1 MANRENTLLIK
12 RSNVLEK
19 IPLLSNLTLGELA
32 LNTAD
37 AKLYSLYTSGATAPS
52 EVRQI
57 GWDRISRTGDTVFG
71 DFVFSGDVIV
81 SDFTANTINF
91 SSIPNENNSAI
102 EILSINSLNGDVEY
116 RDVKTIGNN
125 ITEVDADY
133 NLTLTDNVV
142 GVDSSILSIR
152 LTLPDSVNSGKVRYT
167 IKDIGLNA
175 SANNIVIQ
183 TSGSDVILSSISIN
197 EIKLTSDGESVTLVN
212 SENGQWWVI

>member
-37 AKLYSLYTSGATAPS
+37 AKLYSLYTSGVTMPS

-57 GWDRISRTGDTVFG
+57 GWDRINRTGDTVFG

-91 SSIPNENNSAI
+91 SSVPNENNSAI

-133 NLTLTDNVV
+133 NLTLIDNVV

-175 SANNIVIQ
+175 SANNIVIE

-197 EIKLTSDGESVTLVN
+197 EIKLTSNGESITLVN
-212 SENGQWWVI
+212 NENGQWWVI

>member
-19 IPLLSNLTLGELA
+19 IPLLNNLTLGEIA

-37 AKLYSLYTSGATAPS
+37 AKLYSLYTSGDTTPS

-57 GWDRISRTGDTVFG
+57 GWDRINRTGDTVFG

-91 SSIPNENNSAI
+91 SSVPNENNSAI
-102 EILSINSLNGDVEY
+102 KILSINSLNGNVEY

-125 ITEVDADY
+125 I
-133 NLTLTDNVV
+133 
-142 GVDSSILSIR
+142 
-152 LTLPDSVNSGKVRYT
+152 
-167 IKDIGLNA
+167 
-175 SANNIVIQ
+175 
-183 TSGSDVILSSISIN
+183 
-197 EIKLTSDGESVTLVN
+197 
-212 SENGQWWVI
+212 

>member
-133 NLTLTDNVV
+133 NLTLIDNVV

-175 SANNIVIQ
+175 SANNIIIE

-212 SENGQWWVI
+212 SKNGQWWVI

>member
-81 SDFTANTINF
+81 SEFTANTINF

-102 EILSINSLNGDVEY
+102 EILSLNSLNGDVEY

-133 NLTLTDNVV
+133 NLTLIDNVV

-175 SANNIVIQ
+175 SANNIIIE

>member
-125 ITEVDADY
+125 ITEVAADY
-133 NLTLTDNVV
+133 NLTLIDNVV

-152 LTLPDSVNSGKVRYT
+152 LTLPDSVISGKVRYT

-175 SANNIVIQ
+175 SANNIIIE

-197 EIKLTSDGESVTLVN
+197 EIKLTSNGESITLVN
-212 SENGQWWVI
+212 NENGQWWVI

>member
-52 EVRQI
+52 EVKQI

-71 DFVFSGDVIV
+71 NFVFSGDVIV
-81 SDFTANTINF
+81 SEFTANTINF
-91 SSIPNENNSAI
+91 SSFPNENNSAI
-102 EILSINSLNGDVEY
+102 EILSLNSLNGDVEY

-133 NLTLTDNVV
+133 NLTLIDNVV

-175 SANNIVIQ
+175 SANNIIIE

-212 SENGQWWVI
+212 SVNGQWWVI

>member
-19 IPLLSNLTLGELA
+19 IPLLINLTLGELA

-37 AKLYSLYTSGATAPS
+37 AKLYSLYTSGSTTPS

-57 GWDRISRTGDTVFG
+57 GWDRINRTGDTVFG

-81 SDFTANTINF
+81 SEFTANTINF
-91 SSIPNENNSAI
+91 SSVPNENNSAI
-102 EILSINSLNGDVEY
+102 KILSINSLNGDVEY

-125 ITEVDADY
+125 ITGVTADY
-133 NLTLTDNVV
+133 NLTLTDNIV
-142 GVDSSILSIR
+142 GVDSSILPIT
-152 LTLPDSVNSGKVRYT
+152 LTLPNSVNSGKVRYT

-175 SANNIVIQ
+175 SNNNIIIE

-197 EIKLTSDGESVTLVN
+197 EIILTSNGESVTLVN

>member
-19 IPLLSNLTLGELA
+19 IPLLNNLTLGEIA

-37 AKLYSLYTSGATAPS
+37 AKLYSLYTSGDTTPS

-57 GWDRISRTGDTVFG
+57 GWDRINRTGDTVFG

-91 SSIPNENNSAI
+91 SSVPNENNSAI
-102 EILSINSLNGDVEY
+102 KILSINSLNGNVEY

-125 ITEVDADY
+125 ITGVTANY

-142 GVDSSILSIR
+142 GVDSSILPIT
-152 LTLPDSVNSGKVRYT
+152 LTLPNSVNSGKVRYT
-167 IKDIGLNA
+167 IKDMGLNA
-175 SANNIVIQ
+175 SDNNIIIES
-183 TSGSDVILSSISIN
+183 SGSDVILSSISTN
-197 EIKLTSDGESVTLVN
+197 EIILTSNGESVTLVN

>member
-175 SANNIVIQ
+175 STNNIIIE